1 MPNPTDVHDP
11 RSGGWIAVLPAATTT
26 AILQDG
32 FDTLEGTLL
41 DAGTVEG
48 LRPDELRVLAGLD
61 DPTPRDFVD
70 LVTVAPHPLMTLRTT
85 AELGADGSAA
95 SVARTRVPNGSCL
108 WRVDPDGTRR
118 VLTYFDGPA
127 YGWRNGRGYLA
138 PVEPL
143 GPWATFEGRDYAAAF
158 PAGETDRV
166 GLVAVGDEPPEGFA
180 WTRPG
185 ISQRYVAV
193 DDLEALTAR

>member
-1 MPNPTDVHDP
+1 MPNPTEVHDP
-11 RSGGWIAVLPAATTT
+11 RSGGWVAVLTAATTT

-48 LRPDELRVLAGLD
+48 LRPEELRALAGLD
-61 DPTPRDFVD
+61 DPTPRAFVD
-70 LVTVAPHPLMTLRTT
+70 LVTVAPHPLLK
-85 AELGADGSAA
+85 LQADGGVAT
-95 SVARTRVPNGSCL
+95 VARTRVPNGSCL
-108 WRVDPDGTRR
+108 WRVDPDESRR
-118 VLTYFDGPA
+118 VLTYYDGPA

-138 PVEPL
+138 PEEPL
-143 GPWATFEGRDYAAAF
+143 GPWATFDGRDYAAAF
-158 PAGETDRV
+158 PAGETERI
-166 GLVAVGDEPPEGFA
+166 GLVAVGDEPPEGFT

-193 DDLEALTAR
+193 TELEALTAR

>member
-1 MPNPTDVHDP
+1 MPNPTEVHDP
-11 RSGGWIAVLPAATTT
+11 RSGAWVAVLPAAETT

-32 FDTLEGTLL
+32 FDTLEGVLL
-41 DAGTVEG
+41 DADTVEG
-48 LRPDELRVLAGLD
+48 LRPTELRALAGLD
-61 DPTPRDFVD
+61 DPTARSFVD
-70 LVTVAPHPLMTLRTT
+70 LVTVAPHPLMTIRGD
-85 AELGADGSAA
+85 AGVAR
-95 SVARTRVPNGSCL
+95 VARTRVPNGSCL
-108 WRVDPDGTRR
+108 WRVDADGSRR

-143 GPWATFEGRDYAAAF
+143 GPWARFEGHEYAAAF
-158 PAGETDRV
+158 PAGQTERV

-185 ISQRYVAV
+185 ISQRYVEVAEL
-193 DDLEALTAR
+193 DDLTAR

>member
-1 MPNPTDVHDP
+1 MPNPTEVHDP
-11 RSGGWIAVLPAATTT
+11 RSGGWVAVLTAATTT

-32 FDTLEGTLL
+32 FDTLEGVLL
-41 DAGTVEG
+41 DAARIGG
-48 LRPDELRVLAGLD
+48 LRPDDLRALAGVD
-61 DPTPRDFVD
+61 DPTPRAFVD
-70 LVTVAPHPLMTLRTT
+70 LVTVAPHPLMTLQV
-85 AELGADGSAA
+85 EGDVA
-95 SVARTRVPNGSCL
+95 SVERTRVPNGSCL
-108 WRVDPDGTRR
+108 WRVDADGSRR

-143 GPWATFEGRDYAAAF
+143 GPWATFEGHEYAAAF
-158 PAGETDRV
+158 PAGETERV

-185 ISQRYVAV
+185 ISQRYVPV
-193 DDLEALTAR
+193 TELESLTTR

>member
-1 MPNPTDVHDP
+1 MPNPTEVHDP
-11 RSGGWIAVLPAATTT
+11 RSGGWVAVLSAATTT

-41 DAGTVEG
+41 DASSTVG
-48 LRPDELRVLAGLD
+48 LRPDELRELAGLD
-61 DPTPRDFVD
+61 DPTPRSFVD
-70 LVTVAPHPLMTLRTT
+70 LVTVAPHPLMTLQV
-85 AELGADGSAA
+85 EGG
-95 SVARTRVPNGSCL
+95 VARIDRTRVPNGSCL
-108 WRVDPDGTRR
+108 WRVDPEGSRR

-138 PVEPL
+138 PVQPL
-143 GPWATFEGRDYAAAF
+143 GPWATFGGREYAAAF
-158 PAGETDRV
+158 PAGEAERV
-166 GLVAVGDEPPEGFA
+166 GLVAVGDEPPEGFT

-193 DDLEALTAR
+193 ADLEALTAR

>member
-1 MPNPTDVHDP
+1 MPNPTEVHDP
-11 RSGGWIAVLPAATTT
+11 RSGGWVAVLTAATTT
-26 AILQDG
+26 AILQEG

-48 LRPDELRVLAGLD
+48 LRPEELRVLAGLD

-70 LVTVAPHPLMTLRTT
+70 LVTVSPHPLMLIR
-85 AELGADGSAA
+85 ADGSAA
-95 SVARTRVPNGSCL
+95 TVHRTRVPNGSCL
-108 WRVDPDGTRR
+108 WRVDPDGSRR

-127 YGWRNGRGYLA
+127 YGWRNGRGYLP

-143 GPWATFEGRDYAAAF
+143 GPWATFAGREYAAAF
-158 PAGETDRV
+158 PAGETERV

-193 DDLEALTAR
+193 TELEALTAR

>member
-1 MPNPTDVHDP
+1 MPNPTEVHDP
-11 RSGGWIAVLPAATTT
+11 RSGGWVAVLTAATTT

-32 FDTLEGTLL
+32 LDTLEGTLL
-41 DAGTVEG
+41 AAEVADGLHPDA
-48 LRPDELRVLAGLD
+48 LRTLAGLH
-61 DPTPRDFVD
+61 DPTPRAFVD
-70 LVTVAPHPLMTLRTT
+70 LVTVAPHPLMKLRSD
-85 AELGADGSAA
+85 DGVT
-95 SVARTRVPNGSCL
+95 SVERTRVPNGSCL
-108 WRVDPDGTRR
+108 WRVDPDGSRR

-138 PVEPL
+138 PAEPL
-143 GPWATFEGRDYAAAF
+143 GPWATFEGCDYAAAF

-166 GLVAVGDEPPEGFA
+166 GLVAVGKEPPEGFA

-193 DDLEALTAR
+193 TDLEALTAR

>member
-1 MPNPTDVHDP
+1 MPNPTEVHDP
-11 RSGGWIAVLPAATTT
+11 RSGGWVAVLTAATTT

-41 DAGTVEG
+41 DASSTVG
-48 LRPDELRVLAGLD
+48 LRPDELRELAGLD
-61 DPTPRDFVD
+61 DPTPRSFVD
-70 LVTVAPHPLMTLRTT
+70 LVTVAPHPLMALQV
-85 AELGADGSAA
+85 EGG
-95 SVARTRVPNGSCL
+95 VARVDRTRVPNGSCL
-108 WRVDPDGTRR
+108 WRVDPDGSRR

-138 PVEPL
+138 PTEPL
-143 GPWATFEGRDYAAAF
+143 GPWATFEGREFAAAF

-166 GLVAVGDEPPEGFA
+166 GLVAVGDEPPGGFA

-185 ISQRYVAV
+185 ISQRYVGVAE
-193 DDLEALTAR
+193 LEALTAR